1 MKKTIV
7 VSADSGETRV
17 AVLEA
22 KTARSKR
29 EVAEVYIERKGGR
42 SLVGNIYLGKVD
54 NVLPGM
60 EAAFVD
66 IGLERNGFLHVD
78 EILLPDGQAA
88 PKRGRGKGRKINEL
102 IKPGQEILVQVNK
115 DPIKS
120 KGARLTMN
128 VSIAGRYLVY
138 APAGSGV
145 GVSRRLSDSE
155 RERLRR
161 MVKRTY
167 EGPGGLIVRTAAHG
181 ARKED
186 FVREVVYLHK
196 LYEVLEK
203 RQVGLKA
210 PSLVFQEQDLPVRV
224 LRDVFLNEFD
234 KAVIDDQK
242 QFDRVTGFFQ
252 RTAPELVE
260 KVELYEGSKP
270 LFEKYEIDRAIQ
282 SNSVL

>member
-7 VSADSGETRV
+7 VSADAGETRV

-88 PKRGRGKGRKINEL
+88 PRRGRGKGRRINEL

-128 VSIAGRYLVY
+128 VTIAGRYLVY
-138 APAGSGV
+138 APNGSGI
-145 GVSRRLSDSE
+145 GVSRRMADKE

-161 MVKRTY
+161 MVNRTFGKP
-167 EGPGGLIVRTAAHG
+167 ETQLRERHDASDFENNREDMVIARGG
-181 ARKED
+181 
-186 FVREVVYLHK
+186 
-196 LYEVLEK
+196 
-203 RQVGLKA
+203 
-210 PSLVFQEQDLPVRV
+210 
-224 LRDVFLNEFD
+224 
-234 KAVIDDQK
+234 
-242 QFDRVTGFFQ
+242 Q
-252 RTAPELVE
+252 R
-260 KVELYEGSKP
+260 
-270 LFEKYEIDRAIQ
+270 I
-282 SNSVL
+282 